1 MDKDTKQRLDGYLEL
16 LDEISEKTD
25 DVKTALALL
34 QEVSKDRRMEQIS
47 EEQGFKKGDTP
58 ATDNQKA
65 YMNDLGIEFPK
76 NVSRKDASVL
86 IKEELAKAE

>member
-1 MDKDTKQRLDGYLEL
+1 MDKDTRKRLDGYLEL

-47 EEQGFKKGDTP
+47 EEQGF
-58 ATDNQKA
+58 Q
-65 YMNDLGIEFPK
+65 NDGSHPFI
-76 NVSRKDASVL
+76 SCSWW
-86 IKEELAKAE
+86 